1 MRTDRLPDDDG
12 TNEGVAGARLPDT
25 DRLMSTDDAF
35 AAMYR
40 AHHAA
45 ICRYVARRLGPAGD
59 DEVRDVAAE
68 VFTTAWRRRAVVPPE
83 PLPWLYGVA
92 RRVLANERRGSQRRQ
107 RLADRLFAHPPDQ
120 VAAPVDADRPVV
132 LDALDRLSPADRE
145 VLALAAW
152 EELGPADIAVVLRC
166 SRSAASMRLHRARE
180 RLREAMSAL
189 DPPPDAPVRHHD
201 LTSERVP

>member
-1 MRTDRLPDDDG
+1 MDLPFPEDRG
-12 TNEGVAGARLPDT
+12 RQHVAGAGVPDT
-25 DRLMSTDDAF
+25 GRVMSTDDAF

-45 ICRYVARRLGPAGD
+45 ICRYVARRLSPAGD
-59 DEVRDVAAE
+59 DEVRDLAAE

-92 RRVLANERRGSQRRQ
+92 RRVLANERRASQRRR
-107 RLADRLFAHPPDQ
+107 RLADRLLAHAPDQ
-120 VAAPVDADRPVV
+120 VDVAVDGDRPIV

-152 EELGPADIAVVLRC
+152 EELGPAEIAVVLRC
-166 SRSAASMRLHRARE
+166 SRSAASMRLHRARA

-189 DPPPDAPVRHHD
+189 DPPADSATCHTRPTP
-201 LTSERVP
+201 ERIP